1 MEFDDLS
8 MGAANN
14 EERWEEI
21 KECEI
26 YIDDFAY
33 EIEDGQSFTWVED
46 NGIDFTEAE
55 EYEA

>member
-1 MEFDDLS
+1 MEFDDLY

-14 EERWEEI
+14 DERWEEI

-33 EIEDGQSFTWVED
+33 EIEDEQSSTWAE
-46 NGIDFTEAE
+46 NITEAE